1 MSSNFTIKRKCVHC
15 KKTFDAKTTVTRY
28 CGKLCNKRHNADKQ
42 RNDKLEAEKQQRPI
56 ILSPQVIQNI
66 QGVEYLNTQK
76 VALLL
81 GVSRNLIYHL
91 INTGTLNAYNL
102 SIRKTIVLK
111 KDIDL
116 LFQTKQLLVMPNS
129 KLPKM
134 PKTTDC
140 YNMGELHAKFGMS
153 ESAIYTLIKRYDIAK
168 FHIGRFTYVTKKSI
182 HPFLLNQN

>member
-28 CGKLCNKRHNADKQ
+28 CGKLCNKRHNAARQ
-42 RNDKLEAEKQQRPI
+42 RNEKLDVEKQLPI
-56 ILSPQVIQNI
+56 ILSPQIIQPV
-66 QGVEYLNTQK
+66 QGVEFLDTQK
-76 VALLL
+76 AALLL

-91 INTGTLNAYNL
+91 INTGKLNAYNL
-102 SIRKTIVLK
+102 SIRKTILLK

-116 LFQTKQLLVMPNS
+116 LFQTRLLLVMPNS
-129 KLPKM
+129 ELPKI

-153 ESAIYTLIKRYDIAK
+153 ESAIYNLIKRYGIAK

-182 HPFLLNQN
+182 NPFLLNQN

>member
-28 CGKLCNKRHNADKQ
+28 CCKLCNKRHNAAKK
-42 RNDKLEAEKQQRPI
+42 RNDKLEAEKQQPV
-56 ILSPQVIQNI
+56 ILSPQIIQPV

-76 VALLL
+76 AALLL

-91 INTGTLNAYNL
+91 INTGKLNACNL

-116 LFQTKQLLVMPNS
+116 LFQTRALIIMPKS
-129 KLPKM
+129 KLSKTPKID
-134 PKTTDC
+134 DC
-140 YNMGELHAKFGMS
+140 YNMGELHARFEIS
-153 ESAIYTLIKRYDIAK
+153 ESALYNLIKRNDIAK
-168 FHIGRFTYVTKKSI
+168 FQVGRFTYVTKKSI
-182 HPFLLNQN
+182 NPILLNQN